1 MKRPGYRR
9 VLGRRLRSLSGR
21 LDSLFLEKKEQ
32 ISFLVLLGNDDTRL
46 ILLLSRSRIVYG

>member
-1 MKRPGYRR
+1 MKLLGYRR
-9 VLGRRLRSLSGR
+9 VLGTQLRILSGK

-32 ISFLVLLGNDDTRL
+32 ISFLELLGIDDTRP